1 MWASING
8 DVADQPVDKRRQRA
22 HRHTPAATDVDRLEL
37 TTGHQLVDG
46 RPSDRQSAGG
56 LFWRHEQQ
64 VIGDAGLVHEDLC
77 TDSHSAG
84 PSAVTRMAGSA
95 VISTTPA
102 WVAKHLPAGSRLEE
116 ESLREGDDSC
126 AAHARPSM
134 RPESRMWI
142 A

>member
-1 MWASING
+1 M
-8 DVADQPVDKRRQRA
+8 Q
-22 HRHTPAATDVDRLEL
+22 HRY
-37 TTGHQLVDG
+37 
-46 RPSDRQSAGG
+46 
-56 LFWRHEQQ
+56 
-64 VIGDAGLVHEDLC
+64 EDLR

-84 PSAVTRMAGSA
+84 PSAVTRMAGPG
-95 VISTTPA
+95 VISIATVR
-102 WVAKHLPAGSRLEE
+102 VAKYLPAGSRLEE